1 MKLISLRN
9 VWFFVV
15 TIIFINIYLFLMT
28 LNYKGGGIELQSTH
42 ISQREKMF
50 FQILNHA
57 GKIKFLAN
65 DFIFYLL
72 CSKGRISKV
81 GT

>member
-28 LNYKGGGIELQSTH
+28 LNYKGGGIELQSTQ
-42 ISQREKMF
+42 ISPREKLF

-65 DFIFYLL
+65 DFIFYSL
-72 CSKGRISKV
+72 CSE
-81 GT
+81 

>member
-15 TIIFINIYLFLMT
+15 IIIFINIYLFFMT
-28 LNYKGGGIELQSTH
+28 LSYKEGGGMELQSTH

-57 GKIKFLAN
+57 GKTS
-65 DFIFYLL
+65 
-72 CSKGRISKV
+72 SK
-81 GT
+81 